1 MEDIEFE
8 IPTVPPLGA
17 TLTLPE
23 QPRAAVLLVQGSGV
37 HDRDGNMQAV
47 GFKSTLYRRVA
58 REFARR
64 FDVAVLRFDK
74 RGSDKP
80 ASAAQDYSIPQRL
93 DDLRAALDVLRERTA
108 GLPLFLVGHS
118 EGAMMVAKLAETEPV
133 RGVVSLAAPFG
144 NVFELQRER
153 ARRLAN
159 DGKGA
164 QQARG
169 ERALEFYQQLEQMFK
184 EGARLLPEQ
193 FLEFASEYKDAG
205 FQGWESYEWL
215 AGHWADALQA
225 DPTKHSTPMLVVQ
238 GGRDARL
245 WPDNDQRWEKWCA
258 ARDLATYVRID
269 HMGHDLNDARQKAF
283 RVDEDVLKLVG
294 EWVGKQEPGAQATG

>member
-1 MEDIEFE
+1 MEDIELE

-58 REFARR
+58 RELARR
-64 FDVAVLRFDK
+64 FALAVLRFDK

-80 ASAAQDYSIPQRL
+80 AGAAHDYSIPQRL
-93 DDLRAALDVLRERTA
+93 DDLRAALGVLRQRTA
-108 GLPLFLVGHS
+108 GLPQFLVGHS
-118 EGAMMVAKLAETEPV
+118 EGAMMVAKLAETEAV

-153 ARRLAN
+153 ARRLARE
-159 DGKGA
+159 GKGA

-169 ERALEFYQQLEQMFK
+169 ERALEFYDRLEQFFK
-184 EGARLLPEQ
+184 EGAKLLPEQ
-193 FLEFASEYKDAG
+193 FLEFAREYQDAG

-225 DPTKHSTPMLVVQ
+225 DPTKLGTPMLVVQ

-245 WPDNDQRWEKWCA
+245 WPDNDQRWENWCST
-258 ARDLATYVRID
+258 RELAEYVRID

-283 RVDEDVLKLVG
+283 RVDEDVLNVVG
-294 EWVGKQEPGAQATG
+294 EWVTQRSEARG